1 MTTAMA
7 LTTRRHLFWITEGTE
22 IRACYGEFS
31 AVIRQDPDWIWYIAL
46 ETRQLTGGVTKSLAR
61 AKRSVEQA
69 LLSLERAARA
79 HRRVLH

>member
-1 MTTAMA
+1 MTAMA
-7 LTTRRHLFWITEGTE
+7 LTTRSHLFWITDGAE

-46 ETRQLTGGVTKSLAR
+46 ETRQVTGGVTKSLAR
-61 AKRSVEQA
+61 AKRSVERA
-69 LLSLERAARA
+69 LINLERAARA

>member
-7 LTTRRHLFWITEGTE
+7 LTSRRHLYWINKGEE
-22 IRACYGEFS
+22 IHACYGEFS

-46 ETRQLTGGVTKSLAR
+46 EARTLTGGVTKSLSR

-69 LLSLERAARA
+69 LISLERAARA